1 MYCPHCA
8 SDVETHVREISET
21 YPVKGEDIT
30 INAHVRFC
38 NCCGKDIWDEKLDS
52 QNLLDAYAKYR
63 EKYNLLTP
71 GEIRAVR
78 EKYGLSQTAFA
89 RVLGLGDKTITRY
102 ENGSIPDAAQS
113 NLISLAEYPANFK
126 ILLAQNKI
134 RISAQDYTN
143 ACAALQSLEAPC
155 VQFVYVAKTPY
166 VFNVNQPIPM
176 KDLEWTRN
184 YA

>member
-63 EKYNLLTP
+63 EK
-71 GEIRAVR
+71 
-78 EKYGLSQTAFA
+78 
-89 RVLGLGDKTITRY
+89 
-102 ENGSIPDAAQS
+102 
-113 NLISLAEYPANFK
+113 
-126 ILLAQNKI
+126 
-134 RISAQDYTN
+134 
-143 ACAALQSLEAPC
+143 
-155 VQFVYVAKTPY
+155 
-166 VFNVNQPIPM
+166 
-176 KDLEWTRN
+176 
-184 YA
+184 